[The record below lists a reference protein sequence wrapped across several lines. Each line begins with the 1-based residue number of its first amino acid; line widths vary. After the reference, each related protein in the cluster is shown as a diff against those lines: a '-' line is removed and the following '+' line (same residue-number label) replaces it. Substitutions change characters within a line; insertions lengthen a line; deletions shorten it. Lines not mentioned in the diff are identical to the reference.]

1 MDKVNVYETIL
12 GLPELSPEFFGDIIA
27 FGKNEGIIFYI
38 THLRYVESII
48 CIENHLDLNIEQEIY
63 LQMWK
68 EFTFNGKI
76 PTHQFVYTDRR
87 KTYSRYYYLICVEKQ
102 RERDQRKHDL
112 SVTNNFIKQ
121 VKQNKDKNREFL
133 DEPRWRPKD
142 PFG

>member
-1 MDKVNVYETIL
+1 MDRVSIYETII
-12 GLPELSPEFFGDIIA
+12 GLPELSPEFFGGIIA
-27 FGKNEGIIFYI
+27 FGKNEGILFYI
-38 THLRYVESII
+38 THLRYVELLS
-48 CIENHLDLNIEQEIY
+48 HLKEYIDPDIEQDIF

-76 PTHQFVYTDRR
+76 PTHQFVYTDRC

-121 VKQNKDKNREFL
+121 VKRNKDKNRGIF
-133 DEPRWRPKD
+133 R
-142 PFG
+142 